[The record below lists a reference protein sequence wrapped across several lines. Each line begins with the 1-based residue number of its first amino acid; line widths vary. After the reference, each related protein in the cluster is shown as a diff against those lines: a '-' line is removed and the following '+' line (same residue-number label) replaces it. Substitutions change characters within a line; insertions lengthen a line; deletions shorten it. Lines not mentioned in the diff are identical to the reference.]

1 MTPCRPWACP
11 HEAADS
17 PLAYTRQLDGALGI
31 SWWPVAAPQW
41 ARETSWVPRLMGERW
56 SPCGR
61 MAEMQHHLEAAIAV
75 EGAFTHRMQRRELAK
90 VLVDLKGWACSGKE
104 C

>member
-1 MTPCRPWACP
+1 
-11 HEAADS
+11 
-17 PLAYTRQLDGALGI
+17 
-31 SWWPVAAPQW
+31 
-41 ARETSWVPRLMGERW
+41 MGERW

-61 MAEMQHHLEAAIAV
+61 MAEVQHHLEAAIAV

-104 C
+104 Y